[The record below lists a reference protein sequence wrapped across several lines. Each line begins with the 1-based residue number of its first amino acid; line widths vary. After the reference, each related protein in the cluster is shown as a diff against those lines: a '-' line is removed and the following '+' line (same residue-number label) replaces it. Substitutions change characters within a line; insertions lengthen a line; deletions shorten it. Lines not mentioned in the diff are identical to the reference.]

1 MITKPTDDFPLIV
14 SADDHVVE
22 PPNVWTDR
30 LPAKYRDV
38 GPRVVRERGVVKLHD
53 GDFQYD
59 ASDEGEE
66 VDTWYFEDLRIPSTL
81 PGAAVGYSL
90 DDMEMKV
97 MTFDQMRPGC
107 YDPVERLADMDV
119 AGIDR
124 SLCFPN
130 LFVRFCGQRFLFAK
144 DRELALLCVR
154 AYNDFIVDEWC
165 AGSEGRLIP
174 LGIIPLDDSKLAAA
188 EVRRMAAKGMRAF
201 CFSEIP
207 PFLGL
212 PSIHTDYWDPFFQA
226 CVETNSTIML
236 HIGSSS
242 RLPVTSADAPNAV
255 VNTLPA
261 LNSAMSM
268 VDWLFSGVLIRFPTL
283 RIGFA
288 ESQIGWIPYILQR
301 ADQVWEHNRGWN
313 GVRDFIPNPPSSYYP
328 GRIFCTFFDDDFGLR
343 NLDAIGVDNVIF
355 ETDYPHSDSN
365 WPDSLAVARKA
376 TAHLDAETTFKIVRG
391 NALAMLG
398 LD

>member
-1 MITKPTDDFPLIV
+1 MTERTDGLPLII

-22 PPNVWTDR
+22 PPHLWIDR

-38 GPRVVRERGVVKLHD
+38 GPRVVRERGAVKLHD

-59 ASDEGEE
+59 ASDDGEP

-97 MTFDQMRPGC
+97 MTFDEMRPGC
-107 YDPVERLADMDV
+107 HDPAKRLEDMDV
-119 AGIDR
+119 AGIDM

-144 DRELALLCVR
+144 DRDLALLCVR

-165 AGSEGRLIP
+165 SGSNGRLLP

-201 CFSEIP
+201 CFSELP

-313 GVRDFIPNPPSSYYP
+313 GVRDKIPNPPSSYYP
-328 GRIFCTFFDDDFGLR
+328 GRVFCTFFDDDFGLR

-365 WPDSLAVARKA
+365 WPDSLEVVRKA
-376 TAHLDAETTFKIVRG
+376 TAHLDAETTHKIVRG
-391 NALAMLG
+391 NALKMLG
-398 LD
+398 MD